1 MWNVSSDYIK
11 AVQKPDREFKILVR
25 FNYKDGTQA
34 EFNDSNII
42 GDSDVEIASQAISG
56 SASCDKIDIGAA
68 IAAKASLSI
77 IDNDVNLHRYT
88 GSSFEIYVYLKLE
101 NGKFF
106 EVPMGR
112 FYTDSSQLSRLKN
125 KINIVGYDS
134 MLSLMYALTD
144 EHRRRLKG
152 STAVEAVQFLAAYSN
167 CGFEQ
172 DLSRFPNNGIPLD
185 FDSPQVETARDGI
198 MWIAQLLGCFA
209 HINRLGYLEFVP
221 IESIWSYYNEEH
233 TLGTIHVVRNINS
246 SERFKTTFSD
256 DRIHI
261 VSLSMP
267 DRNNNLITCGGGG
280 LKDDANITVALDRNP
295 LVINSSISLKDILN
309 AILSQ
314 VRTTYFYA
322 FKTEII
328 GDPAF
333 DAGDTIRLKGGVI
346 NGTNKNNDLIGF
358 ITHNVWR
365 YRGHHEITNAG
376 QVPIVYAESETATAA
391 LASDTANLA
400 DSDNDLFYLPPKS
413 QAEKAVAGAAEYID
427 RITDHKYTEIIAGD
441 CMRDGSFA
449 VNEAAGINFYSRLS
463 SHPIPY
469 RPSAITEKLP
479 YASIGI
485 SDLNGDSGT
494 QFEITHFTEYGLDA
508 NGSLIK
514 YYNRIRFDRGHL
526 LYEVHSP
533 YDSKTIDLFG
543 SVQKDYVDAQDESYF
558 EQSKKHSDDA
568 ISSHNT
574 DESAHSYI
582 QGKIR
587 SVQNSIH
594 EVENRVS
601 DLESGGTGG
610 GYYTTK
616 IAFKEGGFALTFE
629 NQNGDELVNEFM
641 VTESGGNIT
650 KITNITAGKEIEVT
664 YE

>member
-34 EFNDSNII
+34 EFNDSSII

-68 IAAKASLSI
+68 TAAKASLSI

-88 GSSFEIYVYLKLE
+88 GSSFEIYVYLRLE
-101 NGKFF
+101 NGEFK

-112 FYTDSSQLSRLKN
+112 FYTDNSQLSRVKN

-134 MLSLMYALTD
+134 MLSLMYALSD
-144 EHRRRLKG
+144 NHRRQLKG
-152 STAVEAVQFLAAYSN
+152 KTAAEAVQFLTAYSN

-261 VSLSMP
+261 VGLSMP

-295 LVINSSISLKDILN
+295 LVINSSIPLKDILN
-309 AILSQ
+309 AILNQ

-376 QVPIVYAESETATAA
+376 QVPIVYAEGETSAAA
-391 LASDTANLA
+391 LASDVSTLA
-400 DSDNDLFYLPPKS
+400 DSGNELFYLPPRS
-413 QAEKAVAGAAEYID
+413 QAEKAVAGATGYQD
-427 RITDHKYTEIIAGD
+427 RIVHRDYNGNIDGVVKAQSYGIEIQHQHLGVPRYGGVMITG
-441 CMRDGSFA
+441 GTLKVSS
-449 VNEAAGINFYSRLS
+449 GLS
-463 SHPIPY
+463 SRGTGFPAMQVYGDVLLEGSDERITVYESDTANPVIAISRGTRINGAY
-469 RPSAITEKLP
+469 NNDRPFIVV
-479 YASIGI
+479 
-485 SDLNGDSGT
+485 
-494 QFEITHFTEYGLDA
+494 
-508 NGSLIK
+508 
-514 YYNRIRFDRGHL
+514 RGHDGKN
-526 LYEVHSP
+526 YVFYPNEVM
-533 YDSKTIDLFG
+533 
-543 SVQKDYVDAQDESYF
+543 E
-558 EQSKKHSDDA
+558 
-568 ISSHNT
+568 
-574 DESAHSYI
+574 
-582 QGKIR
+582 
-587 SVQNSIH
+587 
-594 EVENRVS
+594 
-601 DLESGGTGG
+601 
-610 GYYTTK
+610 
-616 IAFKEGGFALTFE
+616 
-629 NQNGDELVNEFM
+629 
-641 VTESGGNIT
+641 
-650 KITNITAGKEIEVT
+650 
-664 YE
+664 